1 MRASSSRL
9 RKGRARMTEP
19 LHTLDP
25 LRLPL
30 RGSRLIEASAGTGK
44 TWTIAAL
51 YLRLVLGHGGP
62 DAAWP
67 EALAPAQI
75 LVMTF
80 TRAATQEL
88 RERIRRR
95 LAQAAECFRGDA
107 EVAHDDALLREL
119 LCQYGDAASR
129 GHAAWRL
136 AQAAD
141 SMDEAAV
148 FTIDAWCQRMLREH
162 AFDSGSLFDEQLLP
176 DDSELLQRALR
187 DVWRR
192 ELYPLRDPELSG
204 LLRVWPDLEAF
215 VRHVGA
221 RVSRRGAG
229 GMARALGEG
238 GGFALAWRDLEARR
252 LDALRPLR
260 EHWAAELPRLH
271 EWLLRQLDSGDSP
284 FKANMVSAQRVA
296 PWFEELLRWAR
307 ATDGEAPQL
316 DPGAWQR
323 LGGAGLREALKRGR
337 EADIPDGF
345 DRLAG
350 LREALQRL
358 PQAAQEL
365 AGRACAAVEQ
375 RLDELKLQSR
385 SFGFVDLQRRLA
397 QALDGAGGTRLRERM
412 RAQYPVALID
422 EFQDT
427 SALQYRLFDSLYGL
441 GDDDPGSALLLIGD
455 PKQSIYGFRGA
466 DIDSYLRAR
475 SATAPRHYVLHVNH
489 RSTRA
494 LVQALNQLFGRAE
507 SARPGG
513 AFGYAD
519 ARGNPLP
526 FVPVQARGREQRLV
540 EGDGQELPALQ
551 VEYGSEL
558 RSAGVARE
566 EFAQACAQHVLG
578 LLNDPGC
585 GLLEGERLQRLRPR
599 DIAVLVR
606 TRTESDSV
614 RAALR
619 RRGVASVYLSERESV
634 FASAEARDLLRW
646 LRAVAEPRD
655 AALARAALASASFE
669 LELHELEALAHDD
682 RVFERHAE
690 LLLELHAVWR
700 QQGVLPM
707 LRATLHRLGLARRWL
722 ARDGGE
728 RRVTNVLHL
737 AELLQRASAT
747 IDGEQALVRWLEL
760 AVAGRAGAADEQEL
774 RLESEADLV
783 KVVTIHKSKGLEYPV
798 VCIPFA
804 THFRSA
810 DDEDDSD
817 DRQAGAADA
826 QPGADGHADEQRL
839 CEDLRLLY
847 VALTRARHALWVGA
861 AALGG
866 ARGSCL
872 LGRSALGSLL
882 GADAARGA
890 EQLGRL
896 LHEAFGDL
904 PQVRLQAWREASP
917 GGRLAPR
924 EAPPALH
931 EPPRF
936 QARFER
942 DWSISS
948 FSALVRNLAPV
959 RAAFGARQHELDDA
973 ADDAQATWP
982 VAPSAGAASPHHGFP
997 RGARAGSFLHE
1008 QLAWLAEQ
1016 DFADDA
1022 PTHADFTQRCVR
1034 LGWGEHA
1041 DAAWRW
1047 LRRVLHTPLPP
1058 LGAALRGLRSRLAE
1072 MEFWFPADA
1081 ASAAALDRACARRWL
1096 GEREHAPLDER
1107 RLLGLVM
1114 GFADLVFE
1122 HDGRYWVLDYKSNA
1136 LGDSDADYH
1145 ADALADAVAAHRY
1158 DVQAMLYLLALHRQL
1173 RARLGRS
1180 YDPARQLGGAICLFL
1195 RGIDGPARGCF
1206 TMPADIAWLDEFDR
1220 LLGPAEGFAGQGGG
1234 RDEEGGV

>member
-1 MRASSSRL
+1 MPESL
-9 RKGRARMTEP
+9 Q
-19 LHTLDP
+19 TLDP

-95 LAQAAECFRGDA
+95 LAQAAECFRGVA
-107 EVAHDDALLREL
+107 EVHAEDALLRDL
-119 LCQYGDAASR
+119 LHAYGDDPAAR
-129 GHAAWRL
+129 EHAAWRL

-141 SMDEAAV
+141 AMDEAAV

-162 AFDSGSLFDEQLLP
+162 AFDSGSLFDEQLLA

-215 VRHVGA
+215 VRHIGA

-229 GMARALGEG
+229 GLARELGEG
-238 GGFALAWRDLEARR
+238 GGLALAWCELEARR

-260 EHWAAELPRLH
+260 EHWAGELPRLRD
-271 EWLLRQLDSGDSP
+271 WLLRQLDGGNSP

-296 PWFEELLRWAR
+296 PWFDELLRWAQ
-307 ATDGEAPQL
+307 ATDGEAAQL
-316 DPGAWQR
+316 EPKAWQR
-323 LGGAGLREALKRGR
+323 LCAAGLRESLKKGR
-337 EADIPDGF
+337 EVDVPDGF
-345 DRLAG
+345 ERLAG
-350 LREALQRL
+350 LHEALLRL
-358 PQAAQEL
+358 PQPAHEL
-365 AGRACAAVEQ
+365 ADRACAAVEQ
-375 RLDELKLQSR
+375 RLAELKRQSR
-385 SFGFVDLQRRLA
+385 SFGFVDLQQRLA
-397 QALDGAGGTRLRERM
+397 QALDGAGGARLRERI

-427 SALQYRLFDSLYGL
+427 SALQYRLFDSLYRL

-475 SATAPRHYVLHVNH
+475 RATSGRHYVLHVNH

-494 LVQALNQLFGRAE
+494 LVQALNQLFERAE
-507 SARPGG
+507 RTRRGG

-519 ARGNPLP
+519 AHGNPLP
-526 FVPVQARGREQRLV
+526 FVPVQARGRDEQLV
-540 EGDGQELPALQ
+540 GGDGRELPALQ

-558 RSAGVARE
+558 RSTGVARE

-578 LLNDPGC
+578 LLDDPGC
-585 GLLEGERLQRLRPR
+585 GMLEGGRLQRLRPR

-606 TRTESDSV
+606 TRLESDSV

-646 LRAVAEPRD
+646 LRAVAAPRD
-655 AALARAALASASFE
+655 AALARAALASATFE
-669 LELHELEALAHDD
+669 LELRELEALAHDD

-690 LLLELHAVWR
+690 LLLELHAVWQR
-700 QQGVLPM
+700 QGVLPM
-707 LRATLHRLGLARRWL
+707 LRATLHRLDLARRWL

-737 AELLQRASAT
+737 AELLQRASAA

-804 THFRSA
+804 TLFRSA
-810 DDEDDSD
+810 DDEDSD
-817 DRQAGAADA
+817 DEPDADA
-826 QPGADGHADEQRL
+826 DARSGPDGDADEQRL
-839 CEDLRLLY
+839 REDLRLLY

-882 GADAARGA
+882 GAEPTCGA
-890 EQLGRL
+890 EQLGAL
-896 LHEAFGDL
+896 LHEVLGGL
-904 PQVRLQAWREASP
+904 PQVRLQAWREASA

-924 EAPPALH
+924 EAPPVLH

-973 ADDAQATWP
+973 ADDAADDTP
-982 VAPSAGAASPHHGFP
+982 SFAPPAPAASPQHGFP
-997 RGARAGSFLHE
+997 RGASAGSFLHE

-1022 PTHADFTQRCVR
+1022 ATRAAFVQRCSR
-1034 LGWGEHA
+1034 LGWGAHA
-1041 DAAWRW
+1041 DGAWGW
-1047 LRRVLHTPLPP
+1047 LQQVLHTPLPP
-1058 LGAALRGLRSRLAE
+1058 LRAALREPRGRLAE

-1136 LGDSDADYH
+1136 LGERDADYH

-1206 TMPADIAWLDEFDR
+1206 TMPADIAWLDDFDR
-1220 LLGPAEGFAGQGGG
+1220 LLAPSVEAAAAGGAGPG
-1234 RDEEGGV
+1234 EEGG